1 MGFLKVIPK
10 LNACLFKFQVT
21 ALKKFHKINT
31 KKTLKCW
38 KYTTLGVWGS
48 KGSK

>member
-21 ALKKFHKINT
+21 ALKNST
-31 KKTLKCW
+31 RLTPKKH
-38 KYTTLGVWGS
+38 
-48 KGSK
+48 